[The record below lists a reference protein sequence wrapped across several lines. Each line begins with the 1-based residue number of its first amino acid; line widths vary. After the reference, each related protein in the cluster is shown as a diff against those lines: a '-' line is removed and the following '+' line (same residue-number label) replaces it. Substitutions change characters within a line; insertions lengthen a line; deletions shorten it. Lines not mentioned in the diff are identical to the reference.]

1 MTELTEFLNDLFSNT
16 IGLEPVLSSMIVVAI
31 TIVFWIFIAVLINR
45 ISKRVIYKVM
55 RVKKKGARALTIA
68 KLLRSVVRYLVWFI
82 VAMLVLSS
90 LKIDLTPFIASAG
103 VVGFALGFGAQSIV
117 KDFMSGFFIIFD
129 GQFEVGEIVEIGGF
143 KGTVLTISLRTTIIE
158 NWKGERK
165 IVNNGDIGSLINFS
179 RNNSIAI
186 VEFGVAYDTDLL
198 RLAEIMPPFLEE
210 VKSKY
215 ENITEMPS
223 FLGVTELASSSINM
237 RIIAK
242 TVAMKHF
249 QVERDIRR
257 DLVVYFAENDITIPF
272 PQVVVHNAKN

>member
-1 MTELTEFLNDLFSNT
+1 MTGLTEFLNDIFTNT
-16 IGLEPVLSSMIVVAI
+16 VGLDVTLSSIIVIAI
-31 TIVFWIFIAVLINR
+31 TIVFWILVAVLINR
-45 ISKRVIYKVM
+45 VSKRVIYKVM

-68 KLLRSVVRYLVWFI
+68 KLLRSVVRYLIWFI
-82 VAMLVLSS
+82 VAMLILSTLS
-90 LKIDLTPFIASAG
+90 IDLTPFIASAG

-129 GQFEVGEIVEIGGF
+129 GQFEVGEIVEIDGF

-165 IVNNGDIGSLINFS
+165 IVNNGDIRSLVNFS

-186 VEFGVAYDTDLL
+186 IDFGVAYETDLL
-198 RLAEIMPPFLEE
+198 HLTEIMPPFLEE
-210 VKSKY
+210 IKSKY

-223 FLGVTELASSSINM
+223 FLGVTELANSSINM

-242 TVAMKHF
+242 TFAMKHF

-257 DLVVYFAENDITIPF
+257 DLVIYFAENDITIPF
-272 PQVVVHNAKN
+272 PQVVVHNAKD